1 MATTCNIPKTCS
13 VLVGILS
20 VHLCYFNSLVVDDFL
35 SGCFLISSG
44 FFMVV
49 HTLFWGYSL
58 VILAVFLLCFMEDLP
73 LVHVVVS
80 LSVAFFLFLHLIAFV
95 YFCWCTCSV

>member
-49 HTLFWGYSL
+49 HMLFLELLSSYTFCSL
-58 VILAVFLLCFMEDLP
+58 IFLLCFM
-73 LVHVVVS
+73 S
-80 LSVAFFLFLHLIAFV
+80 SFFFGSSFLFILSFNCFCLFLLV
-95 YFCWCTCSV
+95 YM